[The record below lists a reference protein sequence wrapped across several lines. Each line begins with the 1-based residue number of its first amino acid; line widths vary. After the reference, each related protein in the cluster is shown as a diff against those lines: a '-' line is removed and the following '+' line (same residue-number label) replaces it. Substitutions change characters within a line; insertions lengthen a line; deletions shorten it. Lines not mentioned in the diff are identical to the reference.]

1 MIVSHEHRFI
11 FLKTRKT
18 AGTSIEVYLA
28 RHLGP
33 DAVVTPV
40 APPVEGHRARHH
52 DERFNP
58 LPQILHQRRFGPAL
72 HDLRR
77 HRTFYNHIPAAR
89 IRERVGAEVWNGY
102 FKFCFERDPWEKVV
116 SWYYFRRDRHPGMTF
131 DEFVRTQPLPSDFH
145 LYSLDDR
152 IAVDFVGQFSRLTT
166 DLATALDHVGWPH
179 PVELTREKGTSRPA
193 HTATEARFT
202 PELDARVADV
212 FAREI
217 AEFGYDDRSRP
228 PAPGG

>member
-1 MIVSHEHRFI
+1 MIVSHEYEFI
-11 FLKTRKT
+11 FVKTRKT
-18 AGTSIEVYLA
+18 AGTSIEVHLA
-28 RHLGP
+28 RHLGD

-40 APPVEGHRARHH
+40 TPPVEGHVARHH

-58 LPQILHQRRFGPAL
+58 LPQMLHQRRVGPAWR
-72 HDLRR
+72 DLRR

-89 IRERVGAEVWNGY
+89 IRERVGTKVWDRY

-131 DEFVRTQPLPSDFH
+131 DEFVRTQALPSDFD
-145 LYSLDDR
+145 LYSLDGR
-152 IAVDFVGQFSRLTT
+152 VAMDFVGQFSRLTT

-179 PVELTREKGTSRPA
+179 PIELTREKGTTRPA
-193 HTATEARFT
+193 DAATDAHFT
-202 PELDARVADV
+202 PALDARVAEV

-217 AEFGYDDRSRP
+217 AEFGYDDRSRT
-228 PAPGG
+228 PAPEA